1 MLRVFNVLVPIHAAQ
16 MARHKLL
23 VLMDA
28 HPVRIGFERQEQTC
42 VARWHREVI
51 GVQRHAKLHDGTY
64 CCDPCQIKTCGVEAA
79 QLGATK
85 VKTSAAAV
93 NPGGA

>member
-1 MLRVFNVLVPIHAAQ
+1 MLRVLNVLVAVHAAQ
-16 MARHKLL
+16 MARHKP
-23 VLMDA
+23 VALMDT

-51 GVQRHAKLHDGTY
+51 GVQRHAKLLGGTY

-85 VKTSAAAV
+85 VKTSVAAV